1 MTAEPIPPQS
11 SLPLP
16 RRFGQYVLFDFIGRG
31 GMAEIYLARV
41 KTDLGASRLC
51 VVKEILPGLALHQKF
66 ADMLIHEAK
75 LAARLS
81 HANVVQV
88 FELGRAD
95 DRLFI
100 AMDYIEGFDL
110 NDLLRRCSRSKVPLP
125 FEFAVRIVSDT
136 LKGLDY
142 AHRRV
147 DDDGKP
153 LGIVHRD
160 VSPSN
165 ILISLEGEVKLCDFG
180 IAHAIGAA
188 LSPEDS
194 NAMVD
199 EAIKGKAGY
208 MSPEHARGEKIDA
221 RADVFAAGIV
231 LWELVAGRRMY
242 KADTGKP
249 PLLEQARNAEVPELP
264 ARDFPREETLR
275 KIVGKALAVNRD
287 ERYPTAQAMQRDLE
301 HYMADAKM
309 VASPLKL
316 GEWLV
321 DKFGTDIVT
330 QRRARERAVL
340 ALERGAP
347 VSYGTLPAMPKP
359 LPSMPPPRPTPRPPP
374 AVSAMASPSSASS
387 LSPVPLAPRTPSPPV
402 AFVPLTGQG
411 AAAIDHAPSSMAGAS
426 LDVSPPSSLI
436 AYTGPTLPTPRM
448 SSRKRYVVIA
458 ALIIV
463 IALLALALLVLR
475 RA

>member
-1 MTAEPIPPQS
+1 MTAKPAEPQS

-16 RRFGQYVLFDFIGRG
+16 RRFGQYALFDFIGRG

-51 VVKEILPGLALHQKF
+51 VVKEILPGLAQHQKF
-66 ADMLIHEAK
+66 VDMLIHEAK

-110 NDLLRRCSRSKVPLP
+110 NDLLRRCSRSRVPLP
-125 FEFAVRIVSDT
+125 FEFAVRIIGDT

-142 AHRRV
+142 AHRRL
-147 DDDGKP
+147 DDAGKP

-180 IAHAIGAA
+180 IAHAIGAVA
-188 LSPEDS
+188 SPDDS

-208 MSPEHARGEKIDA
+208 MSPEHARGEKLDA

-242 KADTGKP
+242 KVDTGKP
-249 PLLEQARNAEVPELP
+249 PLLEQARNAEIPELP
-264 ARDFPREETLR
+264 ARDFPNEAKLR
-275 KIVGKALAVNRD
+275 AIVAKALAVNRD
-287 ERYPTAQAMQRDLE
+287 DRYPTAQAMQRDVE
-301 HYMADAKM
+301 AYMAGAKM

-321 DKFGTDIVT
+321 EKFGTDIVT
-330 QRRARERAVL
+330 QRRARERAVA

-347 VSYGTLPAMPKP
+347 VSYGKLPPAPTP
-359 LPSMPPPRPTPRPPP
+359 LPSVPPAAPARTPPPPDASSPLPLHISSTPPP
-374 AVSAMASPSSASS
+374 A
-387 LSPVPLAPRTPSPPV
+387 RTPSPPI
-402 AFVPLTGQG
+402 AFLPLGG
-411 AAAIDHAPSSMAGAS
+411 AAIDRAPNSMSGAS
-426 LDVSPPSSLI
+426 LDVSPPSSMTP
-436 AYTGPTLPTPRM
+436 YTGPTLGVQVAT
-448 SSRKRYVVIA
+448 SRTKYVVIA
-458 ALIIV
+458 LVVVA
-463 IALLALALLVLR
+463 LALVVVALLVLR
-475 RA
+475 FA

>member
-1 MTAEPIPPQS
+1 MTAKPAEPQS
-11 SLPLP
+11 SPPLP
-16 RRFGQYVLFDFIGRG
+16 RRFGQYALFDFIGRG

-41 KTDLGASRLC
+41 KTDLGAARLC
-51 VVKEILPGLALHQKF
+51 VVKEILPGLAQHQKF

-125 FEFAVRIVSDT
+125 FEFAVRIVGDT

-142 AHRRV
+142 AHRRRG
-147 DDDGKP
+147 DDGKP

-180 IAHAIGAA
+180 IAHAIGAVA
-188 LSPEDS
+188 SPDDS

-249 PLLEQARNAEVPELP
+249 PLLEQARNAEIPELP
-264 ARDFPREETLR
+264 ARDFPNEAKLR
-275 KIVGKALAVNRD
+275 AIVGKALAVDR
-287 ERYPTAQAMQRDLE
+287 EQRYPTAQAMQRDLE
-301 HYMADAKM
+301 QYMADSKM

-347 VSYGTLPAMPKP
+347 VSYGTLPPAPTP
-359 LPSMPPPRPTPRPPP
+359 LPSMPPPGPYAAPPAESSSPLPLHISSSPPP
-374 AVSAMASPSSASS
+374 
-387 LSPVPLAPRTPSPPV
+387 PVPLRTPSPPI
-402 AFVPLTGQG
+402 AFVPLG
-411 AAAIDHAPSSMAGAS
+411 AAAIDRGPSSMSGAS
-426 LDVSPPSSLI
+426 LDVPPPSSVS
-436 AYTGPTLPTPRM
+436 AYTGPTLGVQVPP
-448 SSRKRYVVIA
+448 SRTRYFVIA
-458 ALIIV
+458 AAV
-463 IALLALALLVLR
+463 IALALLVVAMLALR
-475 RA
+475 FA